1 MMLVSDA
8 GLSCPGLGGH
18 PVGAPMDPDGI
29 RPIAKPSGR
38 PLNAL
43 QRFRVGQGYRF
54 YILALAGSRT
64 VGAPTD
70 PDVVCPVAIAAHHV

>member
-18 PVGAPMDPDGI
+18 PVGAPTDPDDI
-29 RPIAKPSGR
+29 RPIAKPSGH

-43 QRFRVGQGYRF
+43 QRFRVRQGIAHISLIYRSF
-54 YILALAGSRT
+54 GR
-64 VGAPTD
+64 
-70 PDVVCPVAIAAHHV
+70 